1 MIRIENLS
9 KKFKHKLIF
18 ESVNL
23 QLEKGH
29 IYGFVGPNGCGKSI
43 FFKVLAGFLKPS
55 QGKIYYQDKILGKDI
70 DILPNLDVMI
80 ETPAFIEH
88 YNQME
93 NLMYLA
99 SIKKIVNQEQIE
111 QYLAMFGLDSMNQSP
126 VRTFSLGMRQKL
138 AIIQAIMEEQ
148 EIIILDEPFNGLD
161 KSSKKIVIDLLHT
174 LKAKGKLILL
184 TTHIEGD
191 MEKIADKIYQF
202 NQFTVTELTEV

>member
-1 MIRIENLS
+1 MI
-9 KKFKHKLIF
+9 
-18 ESVNL
+18 
-23 QLEKGH
+23 
-29 IYGFVGPNGCGKSI
+29 
-43 FFKVLAGFLKPS
+43 KVLVLIRDDISRQHEFNFI
-55 QGKIYYQDKILGKDI
+55 KIYI
-70 DILPNLDVMI
+70 ILPNLGVMI

-161 KSSKKIVIDLLHT
+161 KSSKKWLL
-174 LKAKGKLILL
+174 
-184 TTHIEGD
+184 
-191 MEKIADKIYQF
+191 IYYIH
-202 NQFTVTELTEV
+202 